1 MKFKYS
7 KISLIFLVLLYIIA
21 TFLTLKGIIRFYS
34 LTAYF
39 TILAVLYV
47 ILSLILQ
54 RKNIFTRK
62 TTTLT
67 IKYMITVLF
76 ISAILLFNDMSNIK
90 FYLVIHIFFVIF
102 FALRFIGSTKVVNSK
117 PEKEVTWAE
126 IIKSLQHINKLI
138 EKLPGVICDNIS
150 EDILFLNEAIN
161 ESPFESNEE
170 VHLTEKKISDG
181 IIALGDFIQLMLDT
195 NRIEYSIVTN
205 KVSRIKRLVQERA
218 DILAKSDS

>member
-7 KISLIFLVLLYIIA
+7 KISSIFLVLLYIVA
-21 TFLTLKGIIRFYS
+21 TVLTLKGVLGFYT

-47 ILSLILQ
+47 IISLILQ

-62 TTTLT
+62 VTSLL
-67 IKYMITVLF
+67 IKYMITVIC

-90 FYLVIHIFFVIF
+90 FYLIVHIFFVIF
-102 FALRFIGSTKVVNSK
+102 FALRFKGLNKIVNSK
-117 PEKEVTWAE
+117 PKKEVTWAD
-126 IIKSLQHINKLI
+126 INISLQHINKLI
-138 EKLPGVICDNIS
+138 EKLPGVILDNIS
-150 EDILFLNEAIN
+150 QDIQILNEVIS
-161 ESPFESNEE
+161 ESPIESNKE

-181 IIALGDFIQLMLDT
+181 ILALDDLIQLMLDT
-195 NRIEYSIVTN
+195 NRFEYSIVTN

>member
-7 KISLIFLVLLYIIA
+7 KISSIFLVLLYIVA
-21 TFLTLKGIIRFYS
+21 TVLTLNGVMGFYT

-47 ILSLILQ
+47 IISLILQ

-62 TTTLT
+62 VTSLL
-67 IKYMITVLF
+67 IKYMITVIC
-76 ISAILLFNDMSNIK
+76 ISAILLFNNMSNIK
-90 FYLVIHIFFVIF
+90 FYLAVHVFFVIF
-102 FALRFIGSTKVVNSK
+102 FALRFKGLNKVINSQ
-117 PEKEVTWAE
+117 PEKEVTWAD
-126 IIKSLQHINKLI
+126 INISLQHINKLI
-138 EKLPGVICDNIS
+138 EKLPGVILDNIS
-150 EDILFLNEAIN
+150 QDIQILNEVIS
-161 ESPFESNEE
+161 ESPIESNKE

-181 IIALGDFIQLMLDT
+181 ILALDDLIQLMLDT
-195 NRIEYSIVTN
+195 NRFEYSIVTN

>member
-7 KISLIFLVLLYIIA
+7 KITSIFLVLLYIVA
-21 TFLTLKGIIRFYS
+21 TVLTLKGVIGFYL

-39 TILAVLYV
+39 SILAVLYV
-47 ILSLILQ
+47 IISLILQ

-62 TTTLT
+62 ATSLL
-67 IKYMITVLF
+67 IKYMITVIC

-90 FYLVIHIFFVIF
+90 FYLIVHIFFVIF
-102 FALRFIGSTKVVNSK
+102 FALRFKGLNKIVNSQ
-117 PEKEVTWAE
+117 PEKEVTWAD
-126 IIKSLQHINKLI
+126 INISLQHINKLI
-138 EKLPGVICDNIS
+138 EKLPGVIFDNIS
-150 EDILFLNEAIN
+150 EDILILNEVIS
-161 ESPFESNEE
+161 ESPIESNEE

-181 IIALGDFIQLMLDT
+181 ILALDDLIQLMLDT
-195 NRIEYSIVTN
+195 NRFEYSIVTN

>member
-7 KISLIFLVLLYIIA
+7 KISLVFLGLLYIIA
-21 TFLTLKGIIRFYS
+21 TVLTLKGAVGFYS

-47 ILSLILQ
+47 IVSLILE
-54 RKNIFTRK
+54 RKSIFTRK
-62 TTTLT
+62 TMTLT

-76 ISAILLFNDMSNIK
+76 ISALLLYNNMSNIK
-90 FYLVIHIFFVIF
+90 FYLVVHIFFMIF
-102 FALRFIGSTKVVNSK
+102 FALRFIESTKVVNSK

-138 EKLPGVICDNIS
+138 EKLPKVIYDNIS
-150 EDILFLNEAIN
+150 EDIQILNETIN

-181 IIALGDFIQLMLDT
+181 IIALDDLIQLMLDT
-195 NRIEYSIVTN
+195 NRVEYSVVTN